1 MKNEIKDLNDTYSEP
16 KMTGPFKIHDSV
28 RGLREGTIQSSF
40 AVTQLREFVKQIF
53 SIIREVE
60 LTVLDQNIDKK
71 NLPLASDESK
81 VKEDPRILLALQV
94 RDRVCRILDLK
105 QIEFLKIASPS
116 EKEIYE
122 EVRYI
127 YAALADEIFLSEP
140 WSGQQEFIN
149 YLIEEKVFLTSEA
162 GEKIFDR
169 IEEVLSSKPEQ
180 MIELAELYLQILMIG
195 FEGQYRGR
203 DSENKI
209 EEYIRL
215 LYVYINRKEPGLGN
229 KKSEINGEQKID
241 RVHYERILSNLKP
254 VKFFRINRPVFVS
267 LVAIV
272 IFLIV
277 SQIIYVVMTK
287 PLRDVLNSQKTVMLE
302 KSKYQQLANLIS
314 IKNNKRKVKEL

>member
-1 MKNEIKDLNDTYSEP
+1 MKELNDTYSEP
-16 KMTGPFKIHDSV
+16 KMTGPFIIQESV
-28 RGLREGTIQSSF
+28 KSLREDTSQSSF

-53 SIIREVE
+53 SIISEIE
-60 LTVLDQNIDKK
+60 LSIHDNHVDKK
-71 NLPLASDESK
+71 NIPLKSDESK
-81 VKEDPRILLALQV
+81 AEENPQMLLALQV
-94 RDRVCRILDLK
+94 RDRVCRILELK

-116 EKEIYE
+116 EKESYE

-127 YAALADEIFLSEP
+127 YVALADEIFLSEP

-169 IEEVLSSKPEQ
+169 IDKVLRSKPEQ
-180 MIELAELYLQILMIG
+180 MIELAELYLQILIIG

-209 EEYIRL
+209 EEYIRS

-229 KKSEINGEQKID
+229 KKSEVNGEQKID
-241 RVHYERILSNLKP
+241 SVHYERILSNLKP

-272 IFLIV
+272 LLLIV

-287 PLRDVLNSQKTVMLE
+287 PLRDVLNSQKIVKLE
-302 KSKYQQLANLIS
+302 KLKYQQLAKLIS
-314 IKNNKRKVKEL
+314 VKNNKRKVKEL

>member
-1 MKNEIKDLNDTYSEP
+1 MKDLNDTYSEP
-16 KMTGPFKIHDSV
+16 KMTGPFTIHESV
-28 RGLREGTIQSSF
+28 KSLREDTSQSSF

-53 SIIREVE
+53 SIISEIE
-60 LTVLDQNIDKK
+60 LSIHDNNISKK
-71 NLPLASDESK
+71 SISLESDESK
-81 VKEDPRILLALQV
+81 VEENPQMLLALQV
-94 RDRVCRILDLK
+94 RDRVCRILELK

-116 EKEIYE
+116 EKERYE

-169 IEEVLSSKPEQ
+169 IDEVLRSKPEQ
-180 MIELAELYLQILMIG
+180 MIELAELYLQILIIG

-209 EEYIRL
+209 EEYIRS

-229 KKSEINGEQKID
+229 KKSEVNGEQKID

-254 VKFFRINRPVFVS
+254 VKFFRINRPVFIS
-267 LVAIV
+267 LVVIV
-272 IFLIV
+272 LLLII

-287 PLRDVLNSQKTVMLE
+287 PLRDVLNSQKIVKLE
-302 KSKYQQLANLIS
+302 KLKYQQLANLIS
-314 IKNNKRKVKEL
+314 VKNNKRKVKEL

>member
-1 MKNEIKDLNDTYSEP
+1 MKDLNDTYSEP
-16 KMTGPFKIHDSV
+16 KMTGPFTIHESV
-28 RGLREGTIQSSF
+28 KSLREDTSQSSF

-53 SIIREVE
+53 SIISEIE
-60 LTVLDQNIDKK
+60 LSIHDNNISKK
-71 NLPLASDESK
+71 SIPLESDENK
-81 VKEDPRILLALQV
+81 VEENPQMLLALQV
-94 RDRVCRILDLK
+94 RDRVCRILELK

-116 EKEIYE
+116 EKERYE

-169 IEEVLSSKPEQ
+169 IDEVLRSKPEQ
-180 MIELAELYLQILMIG
+180 MIELAELYLQILIIG

-209 EEYIRL
+209 EEYIRS

-229 KKSEINGEQKID
+229 KKSEVNGEQKID

-254 VKFFRINRPVFVS
+254 VKFFRINRPVFIS
-267 LVAIV
+267 LVVIV
-272 IFLIV
+272 LLLII

-287 PLRDVLNSQKTVMLE
+287 PLRDVLNSQKIVMLE
-302 KSKYQQLANLIS
+302 KLKYQQLANFIS
-314 IKNNKRKVKEL
+314 VKNNKRKVKEL

>member
-1 MKNEIKDLNDTYSEP
+1 MKDPNDTYSEP
-16 KMTGPFKIHDSV
+16 KMTGPFTIHESV
-28 RGLREGTIQSSF
+28 KSLRKDTSQSSF

-53 SIIREVE
+53 SIISEIE
-60 LTVLDQNIDKK
+60 SSTHDNNISKK
-71 NLPLASDESK
+71 GIPLESDENK
-81 VKEDPRILLALQV
+81 VEENPQMLLALQV
-94 RDRVCRILDLK
+94 RDRVCRILELK

-116 EKEIYE
+116 EKERYE

-149 YLIEEKVFLTSEA
+149 YLIEENIFSTSEA

-169 IEEVLSSKPEQ
+169 IDEVLRSKPEQ
-180 MIELAELYLQILMIG
+180 MTGLAELYLQILIIG

-209 EEYIRL
+209 EEYIRS
-215 LYVYINRKEPGLGN
+215 LYVYINRKEPGIGN
-229 KKSEINGEQKID
+229 KKSEVNGEQKID
-241 RVHYERILSNLKP
+241 SVHYERILSNLKP
-254 VKFFRINRPVFVS
+254 VKFFRINRPVFIS

-272 IFLIV
+272 FLLII

-287 PLRDVLNSQKTVMLE
+287 PLRDTLNSQKIVKLE
-302 KSKYQQLANLIS
+302 KFEYQQLAKFIS
-314 IKNNKRKVKEL
+314 VKNDKRKVKEL

>member
-1 MKNEIKDLNDTYSEP
+1 MKDLNDTYSEP
-16 KMTGPFKIHDSV
+16 KMTGPFTIHESV
-28 RGLREGTIQSSF
+28 KSLREDTSQSSF

-53 SIIREVE
+53 SIISEIE
-60 LTVLDQNIDKK
+60 LSTHDNNINKK
-71 NLPLASDESK
+71 SIPLESDENK
-81 VKEDPRILLALQV
+81 VEENPQMLIALQV
-94 RDRVCRILDLK
+94 RDRVCRILELK

-116 EKEIYE
+116 EKERYE

-169 IEEVLSSKPEQ
+169 IDEVLRSKPEQ
-180 MIELAELYLQILMIG
+180 MIELAELYLQILIIG

-209 EEYIRL
+209 EEYIRS

-229 KKSEINGEQKID
+229 KKSEVNGEQKID
-241 RVHYERILSNLKP
+241 RVHYERIVSNLKP
-254 VKFFRINRPVFVS
+254 VKFFRINRPVFIS
-267 LVAIV
+267 LVVIV
-272 IFLIV
+272 LLLII

-287 PLRDVLNSQKTVMLE
+287 PLRDVLNSQKIVKLE
-302 KSKYQQLANLIS
+302 ELKNQQLAKLIS
-314 IKNNKRKVKEL
+314 VKNNERRVKEL

>member
-1 MKNEIKDLNDTYSEP
+1 MKDLNDTYLEP
-16 KMTGPFKIHDSV
+16 KMTGPFTIHESV
-28 RGLREGTIQSSF
+28 KSLGEDISQSSF

-53 SIIREVE
+53 SIISEIE
-60 LTVLDQNIDKK
+60 LSIHDNNISKK
-71 NLPLASDESK
+71 SIPLESDESK
-81 VKEDPRILLALQV
+81 VEENPQMLLALQV
-94 RDRVCRILDLK
+94 RDRVCRILELK

-116 EKEIYE
+116 EKERYE

-140 WSGQQEFIN
+140 WSGQKEFIN

-162 GEKIFDR
+162 GEKIFNR
-169 IEEVLSSKPEQ
+169 IDEVLRSKPEQ
-180 MIELAELYLQILMIG
+180 MIELAELYLQILIIG

-209 EEYIRL
+209 EEYIRS

-229 KKSEINGEQKID
+229 KKSEVNGEQKID

-254 VKFFRINRPVFVS
+254 VKFFRINRPVFIS
-267 LVAIV
+267 LVVIV
-272 IFLIV
+272 LFLII

-302 KSKYQQLANLIS
+302 ELKHQQLASLIS
-314 IKNNKRKVKEL
+314 IRNNKRKVKEL

>member
-169 IEEVLSSKPEQ
+169 IDELLRSKPEQ
-180 MIELAELYLQILMIG
+180 MIELAELYLQILIIG

-209 EEYIRL
+209 EEYIRS

-229 KKSEINGEQKID
+229 KKSEVNGEQKID
-241 RVHYERILSNLKP
+241 RVHYERIVSNLKP
-254 VKFFRINRPVFVS
+254 VKFFRINRPVFIS
-267 LVAIV
+267 LVVIV
-272 IFLIV
+272 LLLII

-287 PLRDVLNSQKTVMLE
+287 PLRDILDSQKIVKLE
-302 KSKYQQLANLIS
+302 KLEYQQLVNLIS
-314 IKNNKRKVKEL
+314 VKNIKRKVKEL